1 MSDVL
6 QTILSHKSVRSF
18 TSERLTEE
26 QIKELV
32 SAAQA
37 ASTSSFLQAYSII
50 GVSDPLVKKELST
63 YAGSQEYVVNNGH
76 FFVFCAD
83 FYRHKEMANNLR
95 ADISETIQG
104 TEALLIG
111 TIDASL
117 AAQNLAIAAESMGL
131 GICYIG
137 GLRNNLAGV
146 SASLGVPAQV
156 LPLFGIAVGYP
167 EKVNEKKPRLPFGS
181 VYHEN
186 RYNVDKG
193 LLNAQ
198 LEEYDR
204 TIQSYYVDRIENSMK
219 TTWTEQATDKLRIP
233 KRVYIK
239 DFITQKGWA
248 KH

>member
-1 MSDVL
+1 MSDVM
-6 QTILSHKSVRSF
+6 QTILNHKSVRSF
-18 TSERLTEE
+18 SADPLSEK
-26 QIKELV
+26 QVQELV
-32 SAAQA
+32 TAAQS

-63 YAGSQEYVVNNGH
+63 YAGSQDYVVKNGH

-83 FYRHKEMANNLR
+83 FYRHKEMAQNLR
-95 ADISETIQG
+95 ADISESIQG

-146 SASLGVPAQV
+146 SASLGIPAHV

-167 EKVNEKKPRLPFGS
+167 ETVHEKKPRLPFAS
-181 VYHEN
+181 IYHEN
-186 RYNVDKG
+186 HYNVDKG
-193 LLNAQ
+193 TLNAH

-204 TIQSYYVDRIENSMK
+204 TIQSYYVNRTANMRNTS
-219 TTWTEQATDKLRIP
+219 WTQQTTDKLRVP
-233 KRVYIK
+233 RRAYMKE
-239 DFITQKGWA
+239 FITQKGWA
-248 KH
+248 QH